1 MDGGWRP
8 PKFAVVPDLRYTVSA
23 DRDDAMTDYSIRRA
37 KIDDAAQ
44 LGIVGPASYA
54 AAYGYLWPEP
64 APLMRHLETYGEAAV
79 RSAME
84 DANTAFWLVESDGVA
99 AGFAM
104 AVRGS
109 KNPETGR
116 ESGVELRRMYLL
128 PNVRGGGLGKQLYDA
143 VEADAREHGHDHVW
157 LDVMDSADWA
167 YGAYLRWGFV
177 EIGTRT
183 FDKAVYQ
190 DRRKMILLAKEIS

>member
-1 MDGGWRP
+1 
-8 PKFAVVPDLRYTVSA
+8 
-23 DRDDAMTDYSIRRA
+23 MTDYTIRRA
-37 KIDDAAQ
+37 NGDDAPQ

-64 APLMRHLETYGEAAV
+64 APLMRHLQTYGEAAV
-79 RSAME
+79 RAAME
-84 DANTAFWLVESDGVA
+84 DANTAFWLAETDGVA

-109 KNPETGR
+109 ENPETGSR
-116 ESGVELRRMYLL
+116 SGVELRRMYLL
-128 PNVRGGGLGKQLYDA
+128 PNVRGGGLGKRLYDA
-143 VEADAREHGHDHVW
+143 VEDDARAQGHNHVW

-167 YGAYLRWGFV
+167 YGAYLRWGFM
-177 EIGTRT
+177 ELGTRT
-183 FDKAVYQ
+183 FDKAVYE